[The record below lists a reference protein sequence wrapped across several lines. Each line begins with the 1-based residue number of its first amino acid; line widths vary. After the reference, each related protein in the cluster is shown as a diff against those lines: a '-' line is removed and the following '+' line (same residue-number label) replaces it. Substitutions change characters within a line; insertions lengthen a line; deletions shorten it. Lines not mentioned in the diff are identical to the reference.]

1 MTDRTATSGEQD
13 PPSIS
18 SDELSESV
26 DLDQLKSWSEPAK
39 LLVTELGLG
48 PRVSYLGANE
58 SFILENPEQVW
69 MVVEGNVDIFLL
81 LDVNGRAVQG
91 KQGMRHHLLR
101 VSAGG
106 VIFSISGM
114 ESGFSFLAVPTN
126 GTGLVDMHLADLMN
140 LRERRKNE
148 LAQAV
153 DDWLKAILNE
163 IRMKSPPSEALSA
176 DGLIDANRPIK
187 AGEVVCGYNRP
198 FWFNPVPANTVF
210 SGITLIEQEN
220 PAGYFPLVDNA
231 WLRMKNDVELE
242 AISTSDWLDQAS
254 AADDL
259 IAYNRFIAKT
269 FLDQELRRKDTL
281 DIQTGSRE
289 QNSER
294 NFRKAT
300 LALYNV
306 LAHSGGK
313 EPPPLSSHPFVAA
326 AQMVAF
332 HMEMDF
338 QISEE
343 IVAVVQQDVDPAY
356 ALARQAGFSVRPV
369 ELGDD
374 WWTMDH
380 GPLLAFL
387 GENKRPCALL
397 PVTSKQYELV
407 DPESGSREIL
417 TSETARHLN
426 ARAYSFFR
434 PLPESSDWNGWK
446 LARFGIKGGRKDAN
460 MVITMVLLMGI
471 LSLVIPVFTG
481 WIVDPVI
488 PSAELGQ
495 LTVLVI
501 GIILAGL
508 SSVVFSLVQTI
519 AMVRLEGR
527 MVYSVQ
533 PAVWDRLLKLPASF
547 FEKFTVGDLAN
558 RADGIDTMRSLV
570 SSSVVDVLLHSA
582 VGIFSLGLMAYFH
595 LPLAM
600 VTAGLVIVYCLF
612 TYFIGKKVLLQNR
625 EVVRLTGFIQ
635 GMVFQFLSA
644 ISKLRVA
651 GAEQDAYAKWAM
663 KYAEMQSY
671 TYEQRS
677 IANAMEVSK
686 TFFHYLT
693 IIALLTMIGWES
705 KELLAFYRTPE
716 TWAAITSESIQK
728 YIPTGKFVAFYVA
741 FGQFMVAVFGITHI
755 FVELVNLKPLMER
768 VQPILE
774 EKPENDAGA
783 APPGE
788 ILGALEF
795 QDVCFRYTDH
805 EPFVLNGITF
815 QAKPGQFIAIVGPS
829 GAGKSTIVRL
839 LLGFENPESGSV
851 FVDGM
856 PLSEL
861 DKRMIRRS
869 YGVVLQSGKIL
880 AGTLFNNISAG
891 ANITMDQAWEAAR
904 MAGLDKDIK
913 AMPMGMDTYLGE
925 GAATLSGGQR
935 QRLMIA
941 RAVARKPR
949 ILIFDEATSALDNE
963 TQNLVSQRIEEMQST
978 RIVIAHRLSTI
989 VNADKIYV
997 IDKGRVVEE
1006 GNYLSLLSQNGLFKQ
1021 LTHRQ
1026 LV

>member
-1 MTDRTATSGEQD
+1 MTDKTSSSGEHE
-13 PPSIS
+13 PSS
-18 SDELSESV
+18 SDRKKTDESV
-26 DLDQLKSWSEPAK
+26 NQDTLKNWHDPSKSLVSDLHQEQKI
-39 LLVTELGLG
+39 TY
-48 PRVSYLGANE
+48 RGANA
-58 SFILENPEQVW
+58 SFILEDPEQVW
-69 MVVEGNVDIFLL
+69 MVVSGSVDVFLL
-81 LDVNGRAVQG
+81 LDVNGKSVKG
-91 KQGMRHHLLR
+91 KHGMRHHLLR

-106 VIFSISGM
+106 VIF
-114 ESGFSFLAVPTN
+114 GFSGTQSGYTFLAVPTN
-126 GTGLVDMHLADLMN
+126 GTGLVDTHVTDLMS
-140 LRERRKNE
+140 LRESRRD
-148 LAQAV
+148 LLVQAV
-153 DDWLKAILNE
+153 DDWLNAVTMG
-163 IRMKSPPSEALSA
+163 IRMKSPPSDTRSA
-176 DGLIDANRPIK
+176 DASINFDK
-187 AGEVVCGYNRP
+187 KVQAGCAICGCRCPN
-198 FWFNPVPANTVF
+198 WFKPVPANTVF
-210 SGITLIEQEN
+210 SGIELIEKGHSAN
-220 PAGYFPLVDNA
+220 YFPLVGNA
-231 WLRMKNDVELE
+231 WLQLE
-242 AISTSDWLDQAS
+242 NGVDLTLLPTAEWLENAS
-254 AADDL
+254 AHDDL
-259 IAYNRFIAKT
+259 MAYNRFIAET
-269 FLDQELRRKDTL
+269 FLHQEIRRNDVL
-281 DIQTGSRE
+281 VIQTGSRRK
-289 QNSER
+289 NSER
-294 NFRKAT
+294 NFRQAT
-300 LALYNV
+300 QALYNV
-306 LAHSGGK
+306 LASSGK
-313 EPPPLSSHPFVAA
+313 KVPPVLSSHPFVAA
-326 AQMVAF
+326 AQLVSF
-332 HMEMDF
+332 HMGMDF
-338 QISEE
+338 RITEE
-343 IVAVVQQDVDPAY
+343 MLVAVQQDLDPVY

-369 ELGDD
+369 ELEQN
-374 WWTMDH
+374 WWQMDH
-380 GPLLAFL
+380 GPLLAYL
-387 GENKRPCALL
+387 DDKKRPCALL

-407 DPESGSREIL
+407 DPETGSRQNL
-417 TSETARHLN
+417 TSEIAKRLDV
-426 ARAYSFFR
+426 RAYSFFR
-434 PLPESSDWNGWK
+434 PLPESSEWNGWK
-446 LARFGIKGGRKDAN
+446 LAGFGIHGGTKD
-460 MVITMVLLMGI
+460 VSMVLSMVFLMGM

-481 WIVDPVI
+481 WIIDPVI

-495 LTVLVI
+495 LTVLVV

-508 SSVVFSLVQTI
+508 SSLVFSLVQTI

-558 RADGIDTMRSLV
+558 RADGIDAMRSLV

-595 LPLAM
+595 MPLAM
-600 VTAGLVIVYCLF
+600 VTAGLVVVYCLF
-612 TYFIGKKVLLQNR
+612 TYIVGRKVLLRNR

-635 GMVFQFLSA
+635 GMVFQFLGA
-644 ISKLRVA
+644 ITKLRVA
-651 GAEQDAYAKWAM
+651 GAEQDAYAKWAV

-671 TYEQRS
+671 TFEQRS

-705 KELLAFYRTPE
+705 NELLAFYRTPD

-774 EKPENDAGA
+774 EKPENEAGT
-783 APPGE
+783 APPDE
-788 ILGALEF
+788 IRGAVEF
-795 QDVCFRYTDH
+795 REVYFRYSEH
-805 EPFVLNGITF
+805 APFVLNGITF
-815 QAKPGQFIAIVGPS
+815 QARPGQFIAIVGTS

-839 LLGFENPESGSV
+839 LLGFENPEAGSV
-851 FVDGM
+851 FIDGT
-856 PLSEL
+856 PLSDL

-891 ANITMDQAWEAAR
+891 ANLTMEQAWEAAHT
-904 MAGLDKDIK
+904 AGLDKDID

-963 TQNLVSQRIEEMQST
+963 TQKLVSQRIESMQST

-997 IDKGRVVEE
+997 IDKGSVVEE
-1006 GNYLSLLSQNGLFKQ
+1006 GTYRSLMEQDGFFKQ
-1021 LTHRQ
+1021 LIHRQ